1 MPAVE
6 LPEVSKKLTK
16 IVRLIEEEQCDYEKH
31 PKNAEELDRFLKHV
45 RPLRCDGEI
54 PVIEL
59 ERYVGHLYR
68 RYSMCEHVIIP
79 AHNTV
84 NPNVPLTY
92 RTHLTGLYSGGYTRG
107 LRTIDA
113 STFAELYR
121 KLIAA
126 ILVEVKSG
134 RLWERETYDGK
145 KEVKVKKAH

>member
-6 LPEVSKKLTK
+6 LPEVKKK
-16 IVRLIEEEQCDYEKH
+16 FDYVVELIGAQCDYDGH
-31 PKNAEELDRFLKHV
+31 PDNARELDDFLFNV
-45 RPLRCDGEI
+45 PALRREIDGRMQV
-54 PVIEL
+54 PDL

-84 NPNVPLTY
+84 NPNVPLNY
-92 RTHLTGLYSGGYTRG
+92 RTHLTGLYEGGSTRG

-113 STFAELYR
+113 STFDELYR

-145 KEVKVKKAH
+145 KEVKG